1 MAVMTGIDGSEGAP
15 AHDSDRQAEHDALA
29 TQPTVFAPGEERLSQ
44 REFRALSPQDL
55 LWRHRSVTGL
65 SQALIMMVDDEM
77 LNIEMTQA
85 FLAEAGYGHFVQTDE
100 PEQAVPML
108 RREPPG
114 VLLLDLS
121 MPRVNGLEILAIM
134 RDDPVLRHV
143 PVIVLTSSTD
153 PQVKLKALAL
163 GAMDFLSKPVDPSEL
178 GLRIRNTLAAS
189 AYRDYLMQHDALTG
203 LANKQSY
210 RRNAED
216 VLEEAIASG
225 HTGALLHVGVDNL
238 GRINDALGRAV
249 GDQLL
254 QRVAK
259 RLASCVQTE
268 AGGELSSELHQPSL
282 YRFDGDEFAILVP
295 YMEGVHSAAAFIN
308 KVLEDSNV
316 SFQRPGAP
324 ELFVTCSV
332 GVSVFPNDG
341 RDPDVL
347 MRNAGLALR
356 HAKQAGP
363 HRYEFF
369 SPQFNELALSRL
381 DLSAEL
387 RHAIS
392 RDEIELLYE
401 PRVELATGRL
411 LAADTLLRWKHASG
425 RVIEGDELMDLAS
438 SSEMDV
444 ALSEWVFEQL
454 HKHAKTWRS
463 AGLPGLTVGV
473 KVSLANMRP
482 SDLAHLVGAAL
493 GAGMDAR
500 QLTLELQQVA
510 VLDTLPAKE
519 TAAIAPLRK
528 KGLRIALDRFGCSA
542 SILHLRKLACDEI
555 KVDATL
561 VRELDRDA
569 AVQAILL
576 GIGDLARRMKIAC
589 VACGVDTPAQLAFLK
604 KNGWGEGQGRVFGE
618 PLSGL
623 NFAARWLTRSGRPL
637 RIATPGDA
645 T

>member
-44 REFRALSPQDL
+44 REFRALSPQDQ
-55 LWRHRSVTGL
+55 LWRNRSATGL